1 MTEPTMWNPDVIRDL
16 MENHIPF
23 NRVLGLKAQ
32 KLTPDEVQLLMP
44 YRDDLI
50 GDPLRPALHGGTI
63 SALIDTAGGAV
74 AFLNVAEGDRVS
86 TVDLVV
92 DYLQPGPPA
101 DLIAKARIVRRGNR
115 VCISNVEVVRADGT
129 GGVIA
134 QGRGV
139 YNIVRSR
146 L

>member
-1 MTEPTMWNPDVIRDL
+1 MTESLWDPEVLRQV
-16 MENHIPF
+16 MEEGIPF

-32 KLTPDEVQLLMP
+32 KLTRTREEVELLLP
-44 YRDDLI
+44 YRDELI

-74 AFLNVAEGDRVS
+74 AFLNVGETDRVS

-92 DYLQPGPPA
+92 DYLQPGPAA
-101 DLIAKARIVRRGNR
+101 DIVAKARVVRRGNR
-115 VCISNVEVVRADGT
+115 VCIANVEVVRADGT

-139 YNIVRSR
+139 YNIVRK
-146 L
+146 